1 VFSLCRDGQ
10 RRCRTAA
17 WVVGRCGHGRR
28 QCRTAAAVVGRCG
41 HGQQRYRTAAAVV
54 RRRGHDR
61 WRCRQ
66 CRRGAH
72 GPPFPQNPAPMSDT
86 TPTRSA
92 RHPLHRHPRE
102 GGDPGLPPCEDRRQ
116 NGHRPGGRERRRA
129 DRAVVTSGHRSF
141 LWRPTWIPAFAGM
154 TVFLLCRDG
163 RRWCRT
169 GALVVGRCGHG
180 QRRCRTAAAVVGRCG
195 HGQRRCRTAAAVV
208 GRYGHGQRR
217 CRTAALVVGR
227 CGHGKRRCR
236 TAAVA
241 VGRCRHGRWRHPAV
255 TPPAGAGS

>member
-1 VFSLCRDGQ
+1 MIDGGAGHGGATGTFDRSRRTRRSCPTPPLPACAHPLHRHPREGGDPGLPPCGGRRHGGLRPGGRERRRADRGVVASGHRSFLWRPTWIPAFAGMTVFLLCRDGRRWCRTGALVVGRCGHGQ

-92 RHPLHRHPRE
+92 PHPLHRHPRE

-116 NGHRPGGRERRRA
+116 TGHRPGGRRRRRA
-129 DRAVVTSGHRSF
+129 DRGVVASDHRSF
-141 LWRPTWIPAFAGM
+141 L
-154 TVFLLCRDG
+154 
-163 RRWCRT
+163 
-169 GALVVGRCGHG
+169 
-180 QRRCRTAAAVVGRCG
+180 
-195 HGQRRCRTAAAVV
+195 
-208 GRYGHGQRR
+208 
-217 CRTAALVVGR
+217 
-227 CGHGKRRCR
+227 
-236 TAAVA
+236 
-241 VGRCRHGRWRHPAV
+241 
-255 TPPAGAGS
+255 